1 MKHVRLVTQVPF
13 LFSCRPTMTLGF
25 DRYSVRE
32 IDNRID
38 IQSLFEQLQ
47 YQGVHH
53 FMKAVIHL
61 RT

>member
-1 MKHVRLVTQVPF
+1 
-13 LFSCRPTMTLGF
+13 MTLGF

-32 IDNRID
+32 IDNQID
-38 IQSLFEQLQ
+38 IQPFFEQLQ
-47 YQGVHH
+47 YQGVQH